1 VKSRIREKD
10 KYIFQ
15 LIVDEYILSGKPVGS
30 AVIAQKSRIPVS
42 PATVRNIMAKLEREG
57 YLEKPHHSAGRIP
70 TDKGLR
76 LYVNQLYDQVLTPE
90 EFLELPPGSFAVEQ
104 GDFNKLLQNVSQL
117 LSAYSDNI
125 GFVISPSLAR
135 VLFKHVRFIRISEK
149 KFMLILVTTFNLILT
164 EIIESTVDMTQFE
177 LDRASRFIEENFAGK
192 NLIYVHNYLQK
203 EFPRFRVRFEDV
215 LQKLSLLLR
224 VYTLQEDESKKIYL
238 EGTAKLISKVNLF
251 DLKRLQAL
259 FQKFEE
265 RAKLAQLLSDLIN
278 LDRVRVLI
286 GTELDVPD
294 IADCSLILSHYG
306 SEEQVLGSLG
316 IIGPKRIPYRKVIPL
331 VEYVARRLSQTFRIT
346 H

>member
-1 VKSRIREKD
+1 MKSKIREKD

-15 LIVDEYILSGKPVGS
+15 LIVDEYILTGKPVGS
-30 AVIAQKSRIPVS
+30 AVIARKSKIPVS
-42 PATVRNIMAKLEREG
+42 PATVRNIMVKLEKGG
-57 YLEKPHHSAGRIP
+57 YLSKPHSSAGRVP

-76 LYVNQLYDQVLTPE
+76 LYVNQLYDQVLTPQE
-90 EFLELPPGSFAVEQ
+90 ILDLPPETFALDQ

-117 LSAYSDNI
+117 LSSYSDNI
-125 GFVISPSLAR
+125 GFVISPSLSR
-135 VLFKHVRFIRISEK
+135 VLFKHIRFIRISEK
-149 KFMLILVTTFNLILT
+149 KFVLILVTTFNLILT
-164 EIIESTVDMTQFE
+164 EIIESSVDMAQYE
-177 LDRASRFIEENFAGK
+177 LDRASRFIEEKFAGK
-192 NLIYVHNYLQK
+192 SIIYVHNYLQK
-203 EFPRFRVRFEDV
+203 EFPRFQTRFEDV
-215 LQKLSLLLR
+215 LQKLSMLLR
-224 VYTLQEDESKKIYL
+224 VYTLQEEETKKIYL
-238 EGTAKLISKVNLF
+238 DGTAKLISKVNLF
-251 DLKRLQAL
+251 DLKRLQSL

-286 GTELDVPD
+286 GTEIDVPD

-331 VEYVARRLSQTFRIT
+331 VEYVARRLSQTFRLS

>member
-1 VKSRIREKD
+1 VKTRLREKD

-15 LIVDEYILSGKPVGS
+15 LIVEEYILTGRPVGS
-30 AVIAQKSRIPVS
+30 ATIARKSKTPVS
-42 PATVRNIMAKLEREG
+42 SATIRNIMAKLEKSG
-57 YLEKPHHSAGRIP
+57 YLRKPHSSAGRIP
-70 TDKGLR
+70 TDRGLR
-76 LYVNQLYDQVLTPE
+76 LYVNQLYDQVLPSQ
-90 EFLELPPGSFAVEQ
+90 EFFDLPPETFVIDQ

-117 LSAYSDNI
+117 LSSYSDNI
-125 GFVISPSLAR
+125 GFVISPSLSR

-164 EIIESTVDMTQFE
+164 EIIESSVDMTQYE
-177 LDRASRFIEENFAGK
+177 LDRAARYIEEKFAGK

-203 EFPRFRVRFEDV
+203 EFPRFQTRFEDV
-215 LQKLSLLLR
+215 LQKLSMLLR
-224 VYTLQEDESKKIYL
+224 VYTLHEEESKKIYL
-238 EGTAKLISKVNLF
+238 EGTSKLISKVNLF
-251 DLKRLQAL
+251 DLERLQSL

-286 GTELDVPD
+286 GTEIDVPD

-306 SEEQVLGSLG
+306 SEEQILGSLG
-316 IIGPKRIPYRKVIPL
+316 IIGPKRIPYRQVIPL
-331 VEYVARRLSQTFRIT
+331 VEYVARRLSQAFRLS